1 MIPNTIEKTP
11 AGGLPAANCSLFL
24 GDCLEMMKHLPDGSV
39 DMVMCDLPYGTTACK
54 WDAII
59 PLDQLWREYRRV
71 CKPDAAIVL
80 TASQP
85 FTAVLTCSNLAGYKH
100 RWVWDKVK
108 PGSGLRA
115 KYEPLRNVED
125 VLVFCSGKLSYYPQ
139 KTPKKLRSEKKN
151 DSNGE
156 AFGGARVERYH
167 DNGGEGYP
175 KEIITISNAD
185 QRNRSHPT
193 QKPVALMEYLIR
205 TYTNEGQTVL
215 DNTMGSGTT
224 GVACMNT
231 GRNFIGIERDAEY
244 FRVASERI
252 SSANKVLCE
261 SHED

>member
-1 MIPNTIEKTP
+1 MTESVLDPWLML
-11 AGGLPAANCSLFL
+11 GGT
-24 GDCLEMMKHLPDGSV
+24 LERMREIPDGSV
-39 DMVMCDLPYGTTACK
+39 DMVMADLPYGTTACK
-54 WDAII
+54 WDSVI
-59 PLDQLWREYRRV
+59 PFVPLWEAYRRV
-71 CKPDAAIVL
+71 CKKNAAIVL

-85 FTAVLTCSNLAGYKH
+85 FTSVLTCSNLTGYKH

-115 KYEPLRNVED
+115 KYEPLRSVED
-125 VLVFCSGKLSYYPQ
+125 VLVFCDGKLNYSPQ
-139 KTPKKLRSEKKN
+139 KIPKKPRAEKKN

-156 AFGGARVERYH
+156 TFGGARVERYH

-205 TYTNEGQTVL
+205 TYTSEGETVL

-224 GVACMNT
+224 GVACVNT
-231 GRNFIGIERDAEY
+231 GRRFIGIERDEEY
-244 FRVASERI
+244 MEIAKARI
-252 SSANKVLCE
+252 SAASNQHA
-261 SHED
+261 